1 MKDWPAI
8 LKQAIPDVN
17 QAFCA
22 NTVEY
27 VRYIDE
33 RGGRDRPAVAWQL
46 DAEDERTDQA
56 LKAAWQRMA
65 NLPKQ
70 IAKDVSD
77 PSIRWY
83 LGREFYW
90 NSSRPRRLE
99 LLKLRSS

>member
-8 LKQAIPDVN
+8 LKQAIADVN
-17 QAFCA
+17 QAFYA

-46 DAEDERTDQA
+46 DAEYERTDQA

-65 NLPKQ
+65 DLPKQ
-70 IAKDVSD
+70 IANDVSD

-83 LGREFYW
+83 WAE
-90 NSSRPRRLE
+90 SSIGTHQGHDDL
-99 LLKLRSS
+99 SC